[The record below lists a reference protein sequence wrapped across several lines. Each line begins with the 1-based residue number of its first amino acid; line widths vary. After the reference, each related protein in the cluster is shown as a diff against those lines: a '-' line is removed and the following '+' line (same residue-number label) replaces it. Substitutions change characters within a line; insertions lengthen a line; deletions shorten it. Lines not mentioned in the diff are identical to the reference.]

1 MFILHTR
8 QEWVSTIYNPR
19 SLFSETPKATLS
31 WVIAMSSNAMI
42 IHNDSVGDYLGA
54 DKFQQ
59 WSFGMHT
66 ALCALEFIIH

>member
-1 MFILHTR
+1 MNDNLQSLQPFSDTP
-8 QEWVSTIYNPR
+8 ETI
-19 SLFSETPKATLS
+19 LS

-59 WSFGMHT
+59 WSFGMHN
-66 ALCALEFIIH
+66 APCALEFIIH